1 MGDEIVRAITAD
13 GLVKATA
20 ITGRDM
26 VERARNI
33 HTLLPM
39 AAAALG
45 RTLLGASMMGD
56 MLKEEQGSV
65 TLQIKGGG
73 PLGTILAVADH
84 EGNARGYVQNPHVE
98 LMEKHPGKLD
108 VGAAVGENGTLTVIK
123 DLGLKEPYIGSVG
136 LLSGEIAEDLAVYFV
151 ESEQIPTACALGVL
165 VDRDQSVKAAGG
177 YIIQLLPGA
186 GEDTIAKVEGGVLAA
201 GAVTALLAGND
212 DPEALLRRVL
222 SDFDVEILETC
233 PVAYRCYCSRERVE
247 RALISLGAEEL
258 EKIVAEQGGCELTCQ
273 FCDAVYR
280 YSREELENL
289 ATQIRAAKKSKKT
302 EKND

>member
-56 MLKEEQGSV
+56 MLKEEKGSV

-73 PLGTILAVADH
+73 PLGTILAVAEH

-165 VDRDQSVKAAGG
+165 VGRDQSITSAGG
-177 YIIQLLPGA
+177 YLIQLLPGA
-186 GEDTIAKVEGGVLAA
+186 PEGTIDRIEAGVRKVGSVSHALEGGLD
-201 GAVTALLAGND
+201 GEG
-212 DPEALLRRVL
+212 LLRAVL
-222 SDFDVEILETC
+222 EGFQLEILEKH
-233 PVAYRCYCSRERVE
+233 PVEYRCYCSRERVS
-247 RALISLGAEEL
+247 RALISMGRAEL
-258 EKIVAEQGGCELTCQ
+258 EGLIREQGQADLTCQ
-273 FCDAVYR
+273 FCDRVYH
-280 YSREELENL
+280 YEKEELEEL
-289 ATQIRAAKKSKKT
+289 LRGMGPAA
-302 EKND
+302 E